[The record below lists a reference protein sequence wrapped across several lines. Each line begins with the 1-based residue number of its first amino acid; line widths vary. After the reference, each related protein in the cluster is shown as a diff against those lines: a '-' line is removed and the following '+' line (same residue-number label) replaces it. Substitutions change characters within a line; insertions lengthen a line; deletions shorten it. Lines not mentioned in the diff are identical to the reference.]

1 MHIDDLEEATEIDNN
16 TAFAIIR
23 NGSPYMFTLQ
33 TLKSEVVS
41 DG

>member
-1 MHIDDLEEATEIDNN
+1 MHIDDLEEATEVDNS

-23 NGSPYMFTLQ
+23 NGSPYMFTLK
-33 TLKSEVVS
+33 TLKDEVVS

>member
-1 MHIDDLEEATEIDNN
+1 MHIDDLEETTEIDNS

-23 NGSPYMFTLQ
+23 NENPYMFTLK
-33 TLKSEVVS
+33 TLKSEVIT

>member
-1 MHIDDLEEATEIDNN
+1 MYIDDLEEVTEVDNS

-23 NGSPYMFTLQ
+23 NGSPYMFTLK

>member
-1 MHIDDLEEATEIDNN
+1 MHIDDLEEATEVDNS

-23 NGSPYMFTLQ
+23 GESPYMFTLK